1 MQVLAPELAGIRTE
15 LVIVAGDVCWFGG

>member
-1 MQVLAPELAGIRTE
+1 VLAPELAVKKTE